1 MTSLL
6 DNNELINDYDENNE
20 SKSSFSIKSF
30 KRNHPYIFWILV
42 ISLIIVIIVVA
53 IIVTS
58 LTVSKR
64 RKNKSGGIN
73 EKEKY
78 KASDNIGHEFDYVN
92 SYIYST
98 LGDSTE
104 TNEINAGSVPV

>member
-6 DNNELINDYDENNE
+6 DNNENTNDYDDYNE
-20 SKSSFSIKSF
+20 GKTSFSIKSF
-30 KRNHPYIFWILV
+30 KQNHPYIFWIIV
-42 ISLIIVIIVVA
+42 ISLVIVIVVVA

-64 RKNKSGGIN
+64 RKNKSGQGD

-78 KASDNIGHEFDYVN
+78 KASDNIDHEFDYVN

-98 LGDSTE
+98 LGDS
-104 TNEINAGSVPV
+104 NEINEMNAGSVSV

>member
-1 MTSLL
+1 MNNYTDSLVDEYIPGL
-6 DNNELINDYDENNE
+6 TYNENGE
-20 SKSSFSIKSF
+20 
-30 KRNHPYIFWILV
+30 ILV
-42 ISLIIVIIVVA
+42 LVYDAFLKELANNYPTVISTPALIDFVK
-53 IIVTS
+53 T
-58 LTVSKR
+58 LG
-64 RKNKSGGIN
+64 KNKSGGIN